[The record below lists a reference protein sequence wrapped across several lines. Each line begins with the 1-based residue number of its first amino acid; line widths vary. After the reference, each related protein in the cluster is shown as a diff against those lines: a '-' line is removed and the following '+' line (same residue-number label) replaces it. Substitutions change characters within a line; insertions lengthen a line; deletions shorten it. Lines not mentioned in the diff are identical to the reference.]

1 MDIEKDKEILAKNKE
16 ILDLKLQLKA
26 LSGYYGEVVKKYAD
40 VVNEVISIKSVIV
53 SQSIELVKGCI
64 SDLKEFLYKF
74 DLIKD
79 TQDCAGKYIF
89 EKFIEE
95 YTKGLEKEDE

>member
-1 MDIEKDKEILAKNKE
+1 MSEIEEKILEKDKE

-26 LSGYYGEVVKKYAD
+26 LSSYYDEIVKKYAD
-40 VVNEVISIKSVIV
+40 VVNEVISIKSTIV
-53 SQSIELVKGCI
+53 SQSIELVKDCV
-64 SDLKEFLYKF
+64 SDLKNFLYKL

-79 TQDCAGKYIF
+79 TQDCDGKYVF

-95 YTKGLEKEDE
+95 YIKSLEEEDE

>member
-1 MDIEKDKEILAKNKE
+1 MTQEEEITAKNKE
-16 ILDLKLQLKA
+16 ILDLKLQLKI
-26 LSGYYGEVVKKYAD
+26 LSSYYDEIVKKYAD
-40 VVNEVISIKSVIV
+40 VVNEIISIKSTIV
-53 SQSIELVKGCI
+53 SQSIELVKDCI
-64 SDLKEFLYKF
+64 GDLKDFLYKF